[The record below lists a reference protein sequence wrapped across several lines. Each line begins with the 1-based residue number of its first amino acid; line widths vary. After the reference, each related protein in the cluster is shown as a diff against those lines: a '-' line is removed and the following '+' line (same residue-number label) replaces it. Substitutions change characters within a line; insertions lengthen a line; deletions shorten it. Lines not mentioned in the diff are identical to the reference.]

1 MVKPNNMAF
10 DIPELV
16 RNANGFATFNPMQQ
30 KALTAK
36 LFDQSVVVAAPTAS
50 GKTVVAELCALD
62 SILNKKQKV
71 VYTCPL
77 RALASEHYSDW
88 KSKFEPLKV
97 RMAISTGDF
106 DSSSQYLKNYDLIFS
121 TFEKLESLLRH
132 RADWLSQVGTLI
144 VDEAHILGS
153 DRGPTLEMAIT
164 KLRLINPKLRVLA
177 LSATIP
183 NSNQIADWL
192 SAELVQSDYRPVKLE
207 EGVYFGNEIKF
218 QTRIEPINASEKESV
233 AKIVHDTLNQKN
245 KQCLVFANTRA
256 KSEGFAEKLS
266 SITEKKLSDQDREIL
281 QKASTA
287 ILGALEQPT
296 DQCRK
301 LAHFVSKGA
310 AFHHAGL
317 VEKQRR
323 IVENAFKKNRIK
335 TISSTPTL
343 AAGINL
349 PAFRVIIPS
358 LHRYD
363 GSWGGSTRISVSE
376 YKQMAGRAGRPKFDT
391 AGEAIILSSSEFEI
405 DDLME
410 TYVRG
415 EIEEVES
422 RLSIEPV
429 LRTHLLAAIA
439 TNFIFDLQSMEE
451 FFSKTFYAFQF
462 KHTQEIFSKLSGILV
477 ELEELGFVQSNDKK
491 FEATLLGKRVSE
503 LYLDPLSAY
512 ALIQSLKQ
520 KRPFSPL
527 TYLFLFSST
536 GELSPLLNYSKK
548 MEAQLLEDL
557 VNSQDEVPVNVNVEL
572 YADPNLTKKFFTA
585 KVLEEWIN
593 ETPDNRLADEFNV
606 APGIMRSKLLV
617 CDWIGYA
624 AFELCQLLK
633 LDTHLEKLAKLR
645 KRLQFG
651 VREELLMLCEVRGIG
666 RVRARRLFQN
676 NIRTVLDL
684 QKIDVVDLGRLLG
697 GEKIALQIKENLG
710 QKKKESRA
718 SRYG

>member
-1 MVKPNNMAF
+1 MTF

-16 RNANGFATFNPMQQ
+16 RQANGFEKFNPMQE
-30 KALTAK
+30 KALSSR

-88 KSKFEPLKV
+88 KTKFGQLKI

-121 TFEKLESLLRH
+121 TTEKLESLLRH
-132 RADWLSQVGTLI
+132 KADWLSQVGLLV
-144 VDEAHILGS
+144 VDEVHIMGS
-153 DRGPTLEMAIT
+153 DRGPAVEMAIT
-164 KLRLINPKLRVLA
+164 KLRLINPQLRVLA

-183 NSNQIADWL
+183 NSSQIADWL
-192 SAELVQSDYRPVKLE
+192 SADLVQSDYRPVTLD
-207 EGVYFGNEIKF
+207 EGVYFDGKIKF
-218 QTRIEPINASEKESV
+218 ENRVEKIAASEKESV
-233 AKIVHDTLNQKN
+233 AKIVADTLNQKN
-245 KQCLVFANTRA
+245 KQCLVFANSRP
-256 KSEGFAEKLS
+256 KSESFAEKLS
-266 SITEKKLSDQDREIL
+266 AITEKKLSEQDREIL
-281 QKASTA
+281 QKASVA
-287 ILGALEQPT
+287 ILNALEQPT

-301 LAHFVSKGA
+301 LAQLVFRGA

-323 IVENAFKKNRIK
+323 IVESAFKKNRIK
-335 TISSTPTL
+335 LISSTPTL
-343 AAGINL
+343 AAGINV

-376 YKQMAGRAGRPKFDT
+376 YKQMAGRAGRPKFDV
-391 AGEAIILSSSEFEI
+391 AGEAVILASSESEI

-410 TYVRG
+410 NYVRG

-439 TNFIFDLQSMEE
+439 TNFVFDLQSLED

-462 KHTQEIFSKLSGILV
+462 KQTTELLSKLSGILV
-477 ELEELGFVQSNDKK
+477 ELEELGFVKSSEKR
-491 FEATLLGKRVSE
+491 FEATELGKRVSE
-503 LYLDPLSAY
+503 LYLDPLSA
-512 ALIQSLKQ
+512 AGLIAALKQ
-520 KRPFSPL
+520 KRPFSAM
-527 TYLFLFSST
+527 TYLFLFSNT
-536 GELSPLLNYSKK
+536 GELSPLLNYPKK
-548 MEAQLLEDL
+548 MEPRLLEEL
-557 VNSQDEVPVNVNVEL
+557 VNSQDEIPVNINVEL
-572 YADPNLTKKFFTA
+572 YADPNLAKKFFTA
-585 KVLEEWIN
+585 KVFEQWIN
-593 ETPDNRLADEFNV
+593 ETPDSRLADEFNV
-606 APGIMRSKLLV
+606 APGILRSKLLV
-617 CDWIGYA
+617 CDWLGYA

-633 LDTHLEKLAKLR
+633 LENHPEKLAKLR

-666 RVRARRLFQN
+666 RSRARRLFQN
-676 NIRTVLDL
+676 NVRTVLDL
-684 QKIDVVDLGRLLG
+684 QKIDVADLGRLLG
-697 GEKIALQIKENLG
+697 GEKIAEQIKQNLG
-710 QKKKESRA
+710 QKKRESRG